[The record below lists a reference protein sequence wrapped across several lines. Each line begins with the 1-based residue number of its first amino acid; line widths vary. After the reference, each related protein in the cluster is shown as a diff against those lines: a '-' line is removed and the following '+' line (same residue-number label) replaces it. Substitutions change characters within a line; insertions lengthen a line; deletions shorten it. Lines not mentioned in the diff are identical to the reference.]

1 MLRSFQS
8 ITRFRVIIIL
18 GATLIFATLLVPG
31 FLRINTLSLGLD
43 RGASIG
49 LIAIGMTVLLI
60 ARQIDL
66 SVGSIFGLCGIIAV
80 MLQPTLGVWPAA
92 AVSVLA
98 GAALGAINGI
108 LTVVFRINSLVATL
122 ATMLAFRAIAH
133 WLTESQPVPGTDIML
148 SIMMSKVYMEVFT
161 LRSML
166 FIGLILCLHVWL
178 VWTVAGRN
186 LFAVGSNPEAA
197 TASGISPD
205 RTVFLSFIFAGIL
218 AGLAGTLQSL
228 TTNTGSPMFGS
239 EILVVII
246 AAVVVGGTRI
256 EGGKGSALG
265 TLGGVLTI
273 TALTT
278 AMEFQSIPAYFQQ
291 VVMGSILILLL
302 LLDRT
307 IRQGPR
313 HQGPRNQGPRNQGAP
328 AI

>member
-1 MLRSFQS
+1 MLWSLER
-8 ITRFRVIIIL
+8 IIRYRVIVIFV
-18 GATLIFATLLVPG
+18 ATLGVAGVVVPG
-31 FLRINTLSLGLD
+31 FLGVSTLSLGLD

-66 SVGSIFGLCGIIAV
+66 SVGSIFGLCGIIAI
-80 MLQPTLGVWPAA
+80 MLQPSLGVWPAA
-92 AVSVLA
+92 VVGVLA
-98 GAALGAINGI
+98 GAVLGMINGV

-133 WLTESQPVPGTDIML
+133 WLTESQPVPGQDIML
-148 SIMMSKVYMEVFT
+148 SITMSNVYLKIFT
-161 LRSML
+161 VRSLL
-166 FIGLILCLHVWL
+166 FVALILLLHAWL
-178 VWTVAGRN
+178 TWTVAGRN

-205 RTVFLSFIFAGIL
+205 RTVFLSFIFAGVL
-218 AGLAGTLQSL
+218 AGSAGVLQSL
-228 TTNTGSPMFGS
+228 TTNTGSPMYGS
-239 EILVVII
+239 EILVAII

-278 AMEFQSIPAYFQQ
+278 AMEFQSVPAYVQQ
-291 VVMGSILILLL
+291 VVTGSILILLVV
-302 LLDRT
+302 LDRT
-307 IRQGPR
+307 IRPTPRSHAIPVTQG
-313 HQGPRNQGPRNQGAP
+313 
-328 AI
+328 

>member
-1 MLRSFQS
+1 MFWSLERM
-8 ITRFRVIIIL
+8 IRYRVIVIL
-18 GATLIFATLLVPG
+18 VATLVIAAVVVPG
-31 FLRINTLSLGLD
+31 FFRVNTLSLGLD

-66 SVGSIFGLCGIIAV
+66 SVGSIFGLCGIIAI
-80 MLQPTLGVWPAA
+80 MLQPALGVWPAA
-92 AVSVLA
+92 AIGVLA
-98 GAALGAINGI
+98 GAVLGAINGL
-108 LTVVFRINSLVATL
+108 LTVVFRINALVATL
-122 ATMLAFRAIAH
+122 ATMLAFRAVAH

-148 SIMMSKVYMEVFT
+148 SITMSNVYLDIFT

-166 FIGLILCLHVWL
+166 FVALILLLHGWL
-178 VWTVAGRN
+178 SWTVAGRN

-205 RTVFLSFIFAGIL
+205 RTVLLSFIFAGVL
-218 AGLAGTLQSL
+218 AGMAGALQSL

-239 EILVVII
+239 EILVTII

-256 EGGKGSALG
+256 EGGKGSAFG

-278 AMEFQSIPAYFQQ
+278 AMEFQSVPTYVQQ
-291 VVMGSILILLL
+291 VVTGSILILLVV
-302 LLDRT
+302 LDRT
-307 IRQGPR
+307 TRLAPR
-313 HQGPRNQGPRNQGAP
+313 SHAMTASHGK
-328 AI
+328 

>member
-1 MLRSFQS
+1 MRTTFEVIS
-8 ITRFRVIIIL
+8 RYRVILIL
-18 GATLIFATLLVPG
+18 AATLIVATLFVPG

-66 SVGSIFGLCGIIAV
+66 SVGSTFGLCGIVAV

-92 AVSVLA
+92 AAGVLA
-98 GAALGAINGI
+98 GAVLGAINGI

-133 WLTESQPVPGTDIML
+133 WLTESQPVAGTDIML
-148 SIMMSKVYMEVFT
+148 SITLSNIYLQIFT

-166 FIGLILCLHVWL
+166 FVGLILCLHAWL
-178 VWTVAGRN
+178 TLTVAGRN
-186 LFAVGSNPEAA
+186 LFAVGSNPDAA

-205 RTVFLSFIFAGIL
+205 RTVFLSFILAGVL
-218 AGLAGTLQSL
+218 AGLAGVLQSL
-228 TTNTGSPMFGS
+228 ITNTGSPMFGS

-278 AMEFQSIPAYFQQ
+278 AMEFQSIPAYIQQ
-291 VVMGSILILLL
+291 VVMGSILILLVV
-302 LLDRT
+302 LDRT
-307 IRQGPR
+307 IRPEPFSR
-313 HQGPRNQGPRNQGAP
+313 AAP
-328 AI
+328 AT

>member
-1 MLRSFQS
+1 MLWSLERLV
-8 ITRFRVIIIL
+8 RYRVLVIL
-18 GATLIFATLLVPG
+18 VTTLVVATVVVPG
-31 FLRINTLSLGLD
+31 FLRLSTLALGLD

-66 SVGSIFGLCGIIAV
+66 SVGSIFGLCGIIEV
-80 MLQPTLGVWPAA
+80 MLQPSLGVWPAA
-92 AVSVLA
+92 AVGVLA
-98 GAALGAINGI
+98 GAALGAINGL

-133 WLTESQPVPGTDIML
+133 WLTESQPVPGADIML
-148 SIMMSKVYMEVFT
+148 SITLSKVYLEIFT
-161 LRSML
+161 LRAML
-166 FIGLILCLHVWL
+166 FVGLILCLHAWL
-178 VWTVAGRN
+178 TWTVAGRN

-205 RTVFLSFIFAGIL
+205 RTVLLSFIFAGVL
-218 AGLAGTLQSL
+218 AGMAGVLQSL
-228 TTNTGSPMFGS
+228 ITNTGSPMFGS

-265 TLGGVLTI
+265 TLGGVLII

-291 VVMGSILILLL
+291 VVMGSILILLVV
-302 LLDRT
+302 LDRT
-307 IRQGPR
+307 IRP
-313 HQGPRNQGPRNQGAP
+313 GPRNYGAQVAQG
-328 AI
+328 

>member
-1 MLRSFQS
+1 MPWSLEHLVRY
-8 ITRFRVIIIL
+8 RVVIIL
-18 GATLIFATLLVPG
+18 AATLIVAALVVPG
-31 FLRINTLSLGLD
+31 FLRLSTLALGLD

-80 MLQPTLGVWPAA
+80 MLQPSLGVWPAA
-92 AVSVLA
+92 GVGVLA
-98 GAALGAINGI
+98 GAVLGTINGV

-133 WLTESQPVPGTDIML
+133 WLTESQPVPGADIML
-148 SIMMSKVYMEVFT
+148 SITLSKVYLEIFT
-161 LRSML
+161 LRALM
-166 FIGLILCLHVWL
+166 FVGLILCLHAWL
-178 VWTVAGRN
+178 TWTVAGRN

-197 TASGISPD
+197 SASGISPD
-205 RTVFLSFIFAGIL
+205 RTVFLSFIL
-218 AGLAGTLQSL
+218 AGVLAGMAGVLQSL

-278 AMEFQSIPAYFQQ
+278 AMEFQSIPAYVQQ
-291 VVMGSILILLL
+291 VVMGSILILLVV
-302 LLDRT
+302 LDRT
-307 IRQGPR
+307 IRHGPKP
-313 HQGPRNQGPRNQGAP
+313 HA
-328 AI
+328 ATAF

>member
-1 MLRSFQS
+1 MLRSLE
-8 ITRFRVIIIL
+8 RLVRYRVVIIL
-18 GATLIFATLLVPG
+18 AATLIVATLVVPG
-31 FLRINTLSLGLD
+31 FLRLSTLALGLD

-80 MLQPTLGVWPAA
+80 MLQPSLGVWPAA
-92 AVSVLA
+92 AVGVLA
-98 GAALGAINGI
+98 GAVLGAINGL

-133 WLTESQPVPGTDIML
+133 WLTESQPVPGADIML
-148 SIMMSKVYMEVFT
+148 SITLSKVYLEIFT
-161 LRSML
+161 LRALL
-166 FIGLILCLHVWL
+166 FVGLILCLHAWL
-178 VWTVAGRN
+178 TWTVAGRN

-205 RTVFLSFIFAGIL
+205 RTVLLSFIFAGVL
-218 AGLAGTLQSL
+218 AGMAGVLQSL

-278 AMEFQSIPAYFQQ
+278 AMEFQSIPAYVQQ
-291 VVMGSILILLL
+291 VVMGSILILLVV
-302 LLDRT
+302 LDRT
-307 IRQGPR
+307 IRPGP
-313 HQGPRNQGPRNQGAP
+313 QAKAAP
-328 AI
+328 AT

>member
-1 MLRSFQS
+1 MLWSLERLS
-8 ITRFRVIIIL
+8 RYRVVIIL
-18 GATLIFATLLVPG
+18 AATLIVAALVVPG
-31 FLRINTLSLGLD
+31 FLRLSTLALGLD

-49 LIAIGMTVLLI
+49 LITIGMTVLLI

-80 MLQPTLGVWPAA
+80 MLQASLGVWPAA
-92 AVSVLA
+92 AVGVLA
-98 GAALGAINGI
+98 RAVLGAINGF

-133 WLTESQPVPGTDIML
+133 WLTESQPVAGADIML
-148 SIMMSKVYMEVFT
+148 SITLSKVYIEIFT
-161 LRSML
+161 LPAML
-166 FIGLILCLHVWL
+166 FVGLILCLHAWL
-178 VWTVAGRN
+178 TWTVPGRN

-197 TASGISPD
+197 TVSGISPD
-205 RTVFLSFIFAGIL
+205 RTMLLSFIFAGVL
-218 AGLAGTLQSL
+218 AGMAGVLQSL

-239 EILVVII
+239 EILGVII

-278 AMEFQSIPAYFQQ
+278 AMEFQSIPAYVQQ
-291 VVMGSILILLL
+291 VVMGSILILLVV
-302 LLDRT
+302 LDRT
-307 IRQGPR
+307 IRPGSCSQA
-313 HQGPRNQGPRNQGAP
+313 AP

>member
-1 MLRSFQS
+1 MLWSLER
-8 ITRFRVIIIL
+8 IVRYRVLVIL
-18 GATLIFATLLVPG
+18 AATLIVAILVVPG
-31 FLRINTLSLGLD
+31 FLRLSTLALGLD

-92 AVSVLA
+92 VVGILA
-98 GAALGAINGI
+98 GAGLGAINGV

-133 WLTESQPVPGTDIML
+133 WLTESQPVAGTDIML
-148 SIMMSKVYMEVFT
+148 SITLSNIYLEIFT
-161 LRSML
+161 LRSIL
-166 FIGLILCLHVWL
+166 FVGLILCLHAWL
-178 VWTVAGRN
+178 TLTVAGRN

-205 RTVFLSFIFAGIL
+205 RTVFLSFILAGVLAGI
-218 AGLAGTLQSL
+218 AGVLQSL

-278 AMEFQSIPAYFQQ
+278 AMEFQSIPAYVQQ
-291 VVMGSILILLL
+291 VAMGLILILLVV
-302 LLDRT
+302 LDRT
-307 IRQGPR
+307 IRPGPHGRAAPATQGPK
-313 HQGPRNQGPRNQGAP
+313 P
-328 AI
+328 